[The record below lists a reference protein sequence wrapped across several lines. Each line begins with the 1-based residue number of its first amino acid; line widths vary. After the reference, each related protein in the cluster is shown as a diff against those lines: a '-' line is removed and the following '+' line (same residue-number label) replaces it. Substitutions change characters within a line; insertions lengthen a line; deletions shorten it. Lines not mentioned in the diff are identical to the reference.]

1 MPLVEPHLCTLK
13 TTSCRVSMSAGT
25 VETQL
30 QQVRHLLVLEDAQGR
45 RPILLEAATYTI
57 GRDPTN
63 SIVVDSKL
71 VSRQHAILLRV
82 TAPDS
87 ANYLFRMVDGDL
99 QGKRSTNG
107 ILINGQRQFSHDL
120 QDGDMISFAGD
131 VKARYFAFQN
141 MTDEEFSG
149 FWENSEIL
157 GFISKASNPYA
168 TLVPSATAA
177 DLAEFSEAALVRLAS
192 YPELTPNPIIEIDLK
207 GTITYAN
214 PAAVMEFK
222 NIQALGMKHPILIGL
237 QELATRVGKHREKV
251 NIREVE
257 IGERIY
263 EQSIH
268 YIYES
273 ELIRTYVSD
282 ITERKR
288 AEEQLRQQAQREAVI
303 NRIIQA
309 MRTTMVVTEV
319 LQITADLLLEALGAS
334 YCLVTP
340 HKSEILIL
348 AQARHLTTT
357 SPVQMREL
365 KQWSYEQF
373 YATLQAGHQVLLW
386 SQDPLQPNILSQFDE
401 SLSLD
406 TLLITPLIYLNNY
419 LGEIILVK
427 IQTDETQLTTASVF
441 KTKQSNTP
449 NWTAED
455 LSLVKIIA
463 DQCALAIHQALLYQQ
478 VQELNADLEQQV
490 MERTAELLQKMQ
502 ELEQLN
508 ALKDDFL
515 STVSHELRTP
525 MANIK
530 MAIHML
536 RQFPLEKRQTR
547 YLEILANECERETD
561 LINDLL
567 DLQRLEARPGPVNQ
581 ETIDLTEWL
590 PTVIDPFRSRIQQR
604 QQQLVFSCPNRLPPL
619 MTNRNGLE
627 RVLAELLNNACKY
640 TPNQGEIGLGV
651 ALQPAALGQDSQSP
665 IIQLW
670 VTNQSEI
677 PESELPRIFDKFYR
691 VPNADPWKQGGT
703 GLGLA
708 LVKKLVEQLKGQITV
723 TSETGITKFMIELP
737 CQCPAN

>member
-1 MPLVEPHLCTLK
+1 
-13 TTSCRVSMSAGT
+13 MSAGT

-82 TAPDS
+82 TARDS

-107 ILINGQRQFSHDL
+107 ILINGHRQFSHDL

-141 MTDEEFSG
+141 LTDEEFKG
-149 FWENSEIL
+149 FWENSDIL

-222 NIQALGMKHPILIGL
+222 NIQAMGAEHPILIGL
-237 QELATRVGKHREKV
+237 QELATRVGKQREKV

-257 IGERIY
+257 IGDHIY

-340 HKSEILIL
+340 HQSEIVIL
-348 AQARHLTTT
+348 AQARHLAS
-357 SPVQMREL
+357 SPPTHISAL
-365 KQWSYEQF
+365 KQWSDEQF
-373 YATLQAGHQVLLW
+373 YETLQSGQQVLLW
-386 SQDPLQPNILSQFDE
+386 SQDSTQPN
-401 SLSLD
+401 SLAQLDDSLNWD
-406 TLLITPLIYLNNY
+406 TLLVTPLIYLNNY
-419 LGEIILVK
+419 LGKIILIRLQMDDTQVK
-427 IQTDETQLTTASVF
+427 VSAVAAQKQTNAPS
-441 KTKQSNTP
+441 
-449 NWTAED
+449 WTRED

-490 MERTAELLQKMQ
+490 AERTAELLQKMQ

-536 RQFPLEKRQTR
+536 RQFPLEKRQAR
-547 YLEILANECERETD
+547 YLEILANECARETD

-581 ETIDLTEWL
+581 EAIELTEWL
-590 PTVIDPFRSRIQQR
+590 PLVIEPFRSRIQQR
-604 QQQLVFSCPNRLPPL
+604 QQNLLFSCPEYLPPL
-619 MTNRNGLE
+619 VTNRHGLE

-640 TPNQGEIGLGV
+640 TPDQGEIGLGV
-651 ALQPAALGQDSQSP
+651 AVKPSQGESKP
-665 IIQLW
+665 HLESIQLW

-677 PESELPRIFDKFYR
+677 PASELPRIFDKFYR

-708 LVKKLVEQLKGQITV
+708 LVKKLVEQLKGEITV
-723 TSETGITKFMIELP
+723 TSETGITKFMIEFP
-737 CQCPAN
+737 CQVTAH

>member
-1 MPLVEPHLCTLK
+1 
-13 TTSCRVSMSAGT
+13 MSGGT

-57 GRDPTN
+57 GRDSTN
-63 SIVVDSKL
+63 SIVVASKL

-82 TAPDS
+82 TALDS

-141 MTDEEFSG
+141 MTDEEFNG
-149 FWENSEIL
+149 FWENSDIL

-192 YPELTPNPIIEIDLK
+192 YPELTPNPIIEIDLQ
-207 GTITYAN
+207 GNITYAN

-222 NIQALGMKHPILIGL
+222 NIQALGMQHPILIGL
-237 QELATRVGKHREKV
+237 QELATRVGKQREKV

-257 IGERIY
+257 LGDRIY

-273 ELIRTYVSD
+273 ELIRTYVTD
-282 ITERKR
+282 ITDRKR

-319 LQITADLLLEALGAS
+319 LQITADLLLEAFGAS
-334 YCLVTP
+334 YCFINP
-340 HKSEILIL
+340 HQTEIFII
-348 AQARHLTTT
+348 AQARHLST
-357 SPVQMREL
+357 SPPLEIRQL
-365 KQWSYEQF
+365 NQDSYQQF
-373 YATLQAGHQVLLW
+373 LQPLQLGQQVLLW
-386 SQDPLQPNILSQFDE
+386 SGQPEISADLGPYFDA
-401 SLSLD
+401 LNLH
-406 TLLITPLIYLNNY
+406 TLLITPLIYLNRY
-419 LGEIILVK
+419 LGNITL
-427 IQTDETQLTTASVF
+427 IQTQANSCLSQHLVPEKLPQDDCPKWTT
-441 KTKQSNTP
+441 
-449 NWTAED
+449 ED

-490 MERTAELLQKMQ
+490 TERTAELLQKMQ

-536 RQFPLEKRQTR
+536 RQFPLEARQVR
-547 YLEILANECERETD
+547 YLEILANECIRETD

-581 ETIDLTEWL
+581 ETLDLTEWL
-590 PTVIDPFRSRIQQR
+590 PMVLEPFRSRMQQR
-604 QQQLVFSCPNRLPPL
+604 QQHLIFSSPENIPPL
-619 MTNRNGLE
+619 VTNRHGLE
-627 RVLAELLNNACKY
+627 RILAELLNNACKY
-640 TPNQGEIGLGV
+640 TPERGEIGLGV
-651 ALQPAALGQDSQSP
+651 ATETIALGQEEPSAK
-665 IIQLW
+665 IKLW

-677 PESELPRIFDKFYR
+677 PTSELPRIFDKFYR

-708 LVKKLVEQLKGQITV
+708 LVKKLVEQLAGRITV
-723 TSETGITKFMIELP
+723 TSEAGITKFMIELP
-737 CQCPAN
+737 CSVLPN